1 MDPLLTESLISND
14 LTLDI
19 YDNVQINLIYQ
30 YFIHG
35 GFNTI
40 VINQVVRIIN
50 SYILIFII
58 NFLTNC
64 VDYNGILTDDD
75 NDNDNKRMSDYI
87 NIHNWF
93 PRNIYLLICFI
104 LYCIYLFCITLNTVS
119 IINNTKRIRKFY
131 NNDLRID
138 DSSLKYHTWEQIHT
152 RILKLKDDHISTNRN
167 SIYRISNKVCHNN
180 NLITSIFRSELF
192 TFPNFSK
199 LLEWN
204 FIYCIIDPIQNSVK
218 QATCEYQTS
227 EYNNSMLNETKI
239 TSINESLLNSSLR
252 SSLNNGNTYIN
263 TSLNKTSNA
272 KLNLNYQNLYSI
284 YLKKVNSRLKLVFF
298 INIVSMPFAIVIL
311 GIYLILKYGEKFY
324 HNPKLIYQRQ
334 LNIKSRWKLTYYN
347 EYPHLFN
354 ERIKSLQHN
363 MNIIIDQYQSTIF
376 QIIYRLFVFICGSIF
391 IVLFSL
397 TLISGNDFANI
408 ILFDNKSILWFLSV
422 LGTFLIIAR
431 SSKEDKFIDS
441 KEKNEIF
448 NKLRHDLISLEPNL
462 LKNKNDQEIIINL
475 INDIYPY
482 KVKFIFYEIVYLL
495 LSPYYLLKWKKQL
508 NNNYQKIIELLDTDL
523 DLGAVAKVSVFD
535 NTTEMENNL
544 HMYLSYVDFKKKY
557 NFRFDT
563 EENNIKLIQS
573 FSDTYNY
580 DFNI

>member
-19 YDNVQINLIYQ
+19 HDNMQINYIYQ
-30 YFIHG
+30 YFIYG

-40 VINQVVRIIN
+40 VINQVVKILN

-64 VDYNGILTDDD
+64 VDYNGILNDDD
-75 NDNDNKRMSDYI
+75 NNNKKISDYI
-87 NIHNWF
+87 NINNWF
-93 PRNIYLLICFI
+93 PNNIYLLICFI
-104 LYCIYLFCITLNTVS
+104 LYCIYLFCITLNTVN
-119 IINNTKRIRKFY
+119 IIKTTKKVKKFY
-131 NNDLRID
+131 NIDLIID
-138 DSSLKYHTWEQIHT
+138 DSSLKYYTWEQIHSK
-152 RILKLKDDHISTNRN
+152 ILKLKEDHISMNKN
-167 SIYRISNKVCHNN
+167 SIYRISNKVCHDN

-218 QATCEYQTS
+218 QATYEYQTS
-227 EYNNSMLNETKI
+227 EFNNSMINETRI
-239 TSINESLLNSSLR
+239 TSINESLMESSLR
-252 SSLNNGNTYIN
+252 SSINFGNTNLSKTIN
-263 TSLNKTSNA
+263 N
-272 KLNLNYQNLYSI
+272 KLNVNYQNLYSI

-298 INIVSMPFAIVIL
+298 INIISMPFAIIIL

-334 LNIKSRWKLTYYN
+334 LNIKSKWKLTLYN

-354 ERIKSLQHN
+354 ERIKQLQYN

-397 TLISGNDFANI
+397 TLVSGNDFANI

-431 SSKEDKFIDS
+431 SNREEKYINR

-448 NKLRHDLISLEPNL
+448 EKLRHELITLDPNL
-462 LKNKNDQEIIINL
+462 LKNKNEQETIIKL
-475 INDIYPY
+475 INEIYPY
-482 KVKFIFYEIVYLL
+482 KVKFILYEIVYLL

-508 NNNYQKIIELLDTDL
+508 MNNYQKIIELLDNDL
-523 DLGAVAKVSVFD
+523 DLGAVAKASVFD
-535 NTTEMENNL
+535 NSGEIEKDL
-544 HMYLSYVDFKKKY
+544 HMYISYINFKKHH
-557 NFRFDT
+557 NFKFND
-563 EENNIKLIQS
+563 ESFNEKLIHS
-573 FSDTYNY
+573 FSETYNY
-580 DFNI
+580 SI

>member
-19 YDNVQINLIYQ
+19 HDNVQINFIYQ
-30 YFIHG
+30 YFIYG

-40 VINQVVRIIN
+40 VINQVVKILN

-64 VDYNGILTDDD
+64 VDYNGILYDDD
-75 NDNDNKRMSDYI
+75 NNNKKISDYI
-87 NIHNWF
+87 NINNWF
-93 PRNIYLLICFI
+93 PNNIYLLICFI
-104 LYCIYLFCITLNTVS
+104 LYCIYLFCITLNTVN
-119 IINNTKRIRKFY
+119 IIKTTKKVKKFY
-131 NNDLRID
+131 NIDLIID
-138 DSSLKYHTWEQIHT
+138 DSSLKYYTWEQIHSK
-152 RILKLKDDHISTNRN
+152 ILKLKEDHISMNKN
-167 SIYRISNKVCHNN
+167 SIYRISNKVCHDN

-218 QATCEYQTS
+218 QATYEYQTS
-227 EYNNSMLNETKI
+227 EFNNSMINETRI
-239 TSINESLLNSSLR
+239 TSINESLMESSLR
-252 SSLNNGNTYIN
+252 SSINFGNTNLSKTIN
-263 TSLNKTSNA
+263 N
-272 KLNLNYQNLYSI
+272 KLNVNYQNLYSI

-298 INIVSMPFAIVIL
+298 INIISMPFAIIIL

-334 LNIKSRWKLTYYN
+334 LNIKSKWKLTLYN

-354 ERIKSLQHN
+354 ERIKQLQYN

-397 TLISGNDFANI
+397 TLVSGNDFANI

-431 SSKEDKFIDS
+431 SNKEEKYINR

-448 NKLRHDLISLEPNL
+448 EKLRHELITLDPNL
-462 LKNKNDQEIIINL
+462 LKNKNEQETIIKL
-475 INDIYPY
+475 INEIYPY
-482 KVKFIFYEIVYLL
+482 KVKFILYEIVYLL

-508 NNNYQKIIELLDTDL
+508 MNNYQKIIELLDNDL
-523 DLGAVAKVSVFD
+523 DLGAVAKASVFD
-535 NTTEMENNL
+535 NSGEIEKDL
-544 HMYLSYVDFKKKY
+544 HMYISYINFKKHH
-557 NFRFDT
+557 NFKFND
-563 EENNIKLIQS
+563 ESFNEKLIHS
-573 FSDTYNY
+573 FSETYNY
-580 DFNI
+580 SI

>member
-1 MDPLLTESLISND
+1 MDPLLTENLIFND

-30 YFIHG
+30 YFIYR

-64 VDYNGILTDDD
+64 VDYKGILSD
-75 NDNDNKRMSDYI
+75 NDNDNKKISDYI
-87 NIHNWF
+87 NIHKWF
-93 PRNIYLLICFI
+93 PNNVYLLICFI

-119 IINNTKRIRKFY
+119 IIKNTQRIRKFY
-131 NNDLRID
+131 NKDLSID
-138 DSSLKYHTWEQIHT
+138 DSSLKYYTWEQIHA

-204 FIYCIIDPIQNSVK
+204 FIYCIVDPIQNSVK
-218 QATCEYQTS
+218 QATCEYQMN
-227 EYNNSMLNETKI
+227 EYNNSILNETKV

-252 SSLNNGNTYIN
+252 SSINYGNTYVN
-263 TSLNKTSNA
+263 TTLNKTSNT

-311 GIYLILKYGEKFY
+311 GIYLVLKYGEKFY

-334 LNIKSRWKLTYYN
+334 LNIKSKWKLTYYN
-347 EYPHLFN
+347 EFPHLFN
-354 ERIKSLQHN
+354 ERIKSLQYN

-431 SSKEDKFIDS
+431 SSKEERFIDS

-462 LKNKNDQEIIINL
+462 LKNKNDQELIINL

-482 KVKFIFYEIVYLL
+482 KVKFILYEIIYLL

-535 NTTEMENNL
+535 NMVEMENNL
-544 HMYLSYVDFKKKY
+544 HMYLSYINFKKHY

>member
-1 MDPLLTESLISND
+1 
-14 LTLDI
+14 
-19 YDNVQINLIYQ
+19 
-30 YFIHG
+30 
-35 GFNTI
+35 
-40 VINQVVRIIN
+40 
-50 SYILIFII
+50 
-58 NFLTNC
+58 
-64 VDYNGILTDDD
+64 
-75 NDNDNKRMSDYI
+75 
-87 NIHNWF
+87 
-93 PRNIYLLICFI
+93 
-104 LYCIYLFCITLNTVS
+104 
-119 IINNTKRIRKFY
+119 
-131 NNDLRID
+131 
-138 DSSLKYHTWEQIHT
+138 
-152 RILKLKDDHISTNRN
+152 
-167 SIYRISNKVCHNN
+167 
-180 NLITSIFRSELF
+180 
-192 TFPNFSK
+192 
-199 LLEWN
+199 
-204 FIYCIIDPIQNSVK
+204 
-218 QATCEYQTS
+218 
-227 EYNNSMLNETKI
+227 MLNETKI

-252 SSLNNGNTYIN
+252 SSINYGNTYVN
-263 TSLNKTSNA
+263 TSLNKTSNT

-334 LNIKSRWKLTYYN
+334 LNIKSKWKLTYYN

-354 ERIKSLQHN
+354 ERIKALQYN

-482 KVKFIFYEIVYLL
+482 KVKFIFYEIIYLL

-535 NTTEMENNL
+535 NTSEMENNL
-544 HMYLSYVDFKKKY
+544 HMYLSYVNFKKNY

-580 DFNI
+580 NFNI